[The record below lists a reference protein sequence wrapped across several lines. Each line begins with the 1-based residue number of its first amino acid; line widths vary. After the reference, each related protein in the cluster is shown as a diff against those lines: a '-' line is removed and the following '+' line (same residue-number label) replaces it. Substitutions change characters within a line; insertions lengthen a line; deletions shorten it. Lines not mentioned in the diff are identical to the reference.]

1 MSTKIYNGYKIS
13 KMNLSELD
21 SFCIDL
27 RNKIFEKAK
36 ELCIQKIAITS
47 SRFISSLFLE
57 SFDDFPKEIIESSE
71 KYTVLFAARKIY
83 MGILQQEDTFKCSF
97 VFYPF
102 KKDILATFHSTVA
115 EFTDIFEQSEKVKEY
130 GYWNNTDKPENVSDK
145 EWNKRKKDWDTIF
158 NRNKNF
164 YSIPI
169 KNGFLCDI
177 INKDDYY
184 NLFSYFSSSISNEYD
199 KNLNEYMQKI
209 LENVPSFEKRINE
222 AATDRSLSYYINNV
236 INKNNS
242 IDYKDFIQSYYKAK
256 EWVANTEEGKKHY
269 EDQKKFVASKIPEKI
284 TEEHLKMNI
293 PLKAKGIVDGEKDAK
308 RK

>member
-1 MSTKIYNGYKIS
+1 MSTKIYNGYKIT

-21 SFCIDL
+21 SFCMDL

-47 SRFISSLFLE
+47 SRFVSSLFLE
-57 SFDDFPKEIIESSE
+57 SFDDFPKEIVERSE

-83 MGILQQEDTFKCSF
+83 MNILQQEDTFKCSF

-102 KKDILATFHSTVA
+102 KKDILATFHSAVA
-115 EFTDIFEQSEKVKEY
+115 EFTDIFEKSEKVKEY

-184 NLFSYFSSSISNEYD
+184 NLFSYFSFSNSNDYD

-209 LENVPSFEKRINE
+209 LENVPSFEKRMNE

-256 EWVANTEEGKKHY
+256 EWIANTDEGRTYY

-293 PLKAKGIVDGEKDAK
+293 PSNRKEDVDGKKGSE
-308 RK
+308 